1 MKKRRDGKTEGARLY
16 ANIWAQRP
24 YLGIVWLGSLDT
36 QFLHF
41 RLEGCSFQTKNLG
54 GTARSGKAPTG
65 LLQHGHQM
73 HSLHILEVIR
83 GVWSSEDARL
93 GT

>member
-1 MKKRRDGKTEGARLY
+1 M
-16 ANIWAQRP
+16 
-24 YLGIVWLGSLDT
+24 LDT

-41 RLEGCSFQTKNLG
+41 RLEGGSFQTKNLG

-73 HSLHILEVIR
+73 HSLHVVEVTVAFVSVDD
-83 GVWSSEDARL
+83 GL